1 MPEKTIAIY
10 LALAP
15 LLFVSGTACWS
26 FILENKFKRFSQYSL
41 YIANGGLVAA
51 LAVAIYLFFRLQNGL
66 VCAYWQSMLY
76 LDRTSALLTILICAL
91 ALISLLHYPNKRKV
105 TDNGI
110 SLLLFSTVGL
120 IIAANSRELLS
131 LVIGISTAFWPLA
144 KILKA
149 KLNDNSSKSTL
160 WIIDKIRLK
169 IGSVCCLLYG
179 VALIMITEHT
189 TTITKLSFSTEPL
202 FLWSIFIIT
211 IGLGGE
217 LFICYSILRTACKKV
232 STFLYRTKFV
242 CISLIL
248 ILLLFVMNFF
258 KAVTTIS

>member
-26 FILENKFKRFSQYSL
+26 SIIENKFKRFSQYSL
-41 YIANGGLVAA
+41 YIANGGLIAA
-51 LAVAIYLFFRLQNGL
+51 LAMAIYLFFRLQNGL
-66 VCAYWQSMLY
+66 VCTYWQSMLC
-76 LDRTSALLTILICAL
+76 LDRTSASLTALICSL
-91 ALISLLHYPNKRKV
+91 ALIALHRCPNNCKV
-105 TDNGI
+105 TDSDI
-110 SLLLFSTVGL
+110 SLLLFSTLGL

-144 KILKA
+144 KVLKT

-160 WIIDKIRLK
+160 WIVDKIRLK

-179 VALIMITEHT
+179 IALIMITEHT
-189 TTITKLSFSTEPL
+189 TTLTKLSFSTEPL
-202 FLWSIFIIT
+202 FLWSIFIIA

-217 LFICYSILRTACKKV
+217 LFLCCSILHTTCKKV
-232 STFLYRTKFV
+232 STFLYRTKFI

-248 ILLLFVMNFF
+248 ILLLFIMNFF